1 MGSAA
6 PSPGRPTEKKVG
18 AFQPVQKITGDVS
31 WGPGAPASPG
41 PLPVLEPRHALP
53 TPHRHTPSQRLPYLR
68 FRLRKGQKNDISNH
82 LCG

>member
-1 MGSAA
+1 MGSVA

-41 PLPVLEPRHALP
+41 PLPVLEP
-53 TPHRHTPSQRLPYLR
+53 
-68 FRLRKGQKNDISNH
+68 
-82 LCG
+82 